1 VPARPQDSSSSG
13 VQASAASLHVSKSE
27 ADRMRLRA
35 SEAGWVGAGNG
46 AEEAPTNG
54 HASMSSL
61 ESRQHLLLLQGG
73 MPICSDRVKDE
84 LREQLSEIP
93 RCSETSL
100 ITPV

>member
-1 VPARPQDSSSSG
+1 VYKQALLRYTSARVKLTECVCVPRKQGGWALG
-13 VQASAASLHVSKSE
+13 VVQRK
-27 ADRMRLRA
+27 
-35 SEAGWVGAGNG
+35 
-46 AEEAPTNG
+46 PTNG

-100 ITPV
+100 ITRFEFVQCVE